1 MVSRLVIIF
10 RRLFDAAV
18 DLLSGLM
25 TEKARAKVMATVSRL
40 DRNVDSDI
48 GSDFDYES
56 MSDFETDDE
65 DQEDAAKGKLLFLLS
80 ETHEGH
86 FECM

>member
-1 MVSRLVIIF
+1 
-10 RRLFDAAV
+10 
-18 DLLSGLM
+18 M

-56 MSDFETDDE
+56 MSEFETDDE
-65 DQEDAAKGKLLFLLS
+65 DQEDAAKGELLSLLS
-80 ETHEGH
+80 EMHEGR

>member
-1 MVSRLVIIF
+1 MISRLVILF
-10 RRLFDAAV
+10 HRLFDVAV
-18 DLLSGLM
+18 GLLSGLM
-25 TEKARAKVMATVSRL
+25 TEKARAKVMVTVSRL

-65 DQEDAAKGKLLFLLS
+65 DQEDVVKGKLSLLS